1 VVPDAVVVE
10 PHLVEGLDRRLVV
23 EERRHERRGADQV
36 AGRDKQCVRVRRPEC
51 TDMRREVLDAA
62 RVAPGLCT
70 ADATARADRGLEVA
84 VEVIE
89 TQDLD
94 LGGLR
99 VSGTGRRR
107 GICGGRNT
115 RDQ

>member
-1 VVPDAVVVE
+1 M
-10 PHLVEGLDRRLVV
+10 G
-23 EERRHERRGADQV
+23 
-36 AGRDKQCVRVRRPEC
+36 
-51 TDMRREVLDAA
+51 REVLDAA
-62 RVAPGLCT
+62 RVAPGLSA

-99 VSGTGRRR
+99 MLRTGRRR
-107 GICGGRNT
+107 GICSGRNN